1 MAASTEISQLPTIVL
16 PGQSIVPTTAAVPGP
31 GTLVSSVTGSIHS
44 TILGTPKLTT
54 EVGAALPK
62 LSIEPPSAAAPLKLP
77 DVGDNVYARVTKI
90 SRLEARLEVL
100 GTEDASGGGI
110 GLAGGS
116 EGWGGVLRK
125 LDLRERDRDRAEV
138 GKCVRVGDIVRAKV
152 ISLGDQS
159 NYFLSTAGN
168 SLGVVVARAE
178 NGELMAPRSWKDMVG
193 LRSGCIEERKVA
205 KPL

>member
-1 MAASTEISQLPTIVL
+1 MAVNPDISQLPAIVL
-16 PGQSIVPTTAAVPGP
+16 PGQSILPTAVAIAGP
-31 GTLVSSVTGSIHS
+31 GTLVSPVTGSIHS
-44 TILGTPKLTT
+44 TLLGTPRLTT
-54 EVGAALPK
+54 EAGAALPK
-62 LSIEPPSAAAPLKLP
+62 LSIDPPSASAPLRLP

-90 SRLEARLEVL
+90 SRIEARLEVL

-152 ISLGDQS
+152 
-159 NYFLSTAGN
+159 
-168 SLGVVVARAE
+168 V
-178 NGELMAPRSWKDMVG
+178 
-193 LRSGCIEERKVA
+193 
-205 KPL
+205 